1 MRAPA
6 KSIRLRKAMDM
17 LRLPGH
23 RLMKMN
29 DPKSPNGKSY
39 YLVPGGYVDPR
50 DAEKIIQHPEMKI
63 LDEGL
68 LDDSPQS
75 WCMVWQK

>member
-1 MRAPA
+1 
-6 KSIRLRKAMDM
+6 MDL

-29 DPKSPNGKSY
+29 DPHSPNGKSY
-39 YLVPGGYVDPR
+39 YIVPGGYVDPK
-50 DAEKIIQHPEMKI
+50 DAEKIIQHPEIKI

-68 LDDSPQS
+68 LENNPQS